1 MAGLRLEPLNLIRE
15 VLGYLKWVTI
25 HFMIIRA
32 DVPVSIDVTFLT
44 RFIFLN
50 VDVEKN
56 GEADWTGGRK

>member
-1 MAGLRLEPLNLIRE
+1 
-15 VLGYLKWVTI
+15 
-25 HFMIIRA
+25 MIIRA

-56 GEADWTGGRK
+56 AEMGWTDGKK